1 MPQSGHRS
9 QAVPASTSSLSRAL
23 LQVGMTAMFKLAW
36 PRKRA
41 PTGKNG
47 RKRESSQLTD
57 SKYLSSSRAPAKG
70 LCPTKNAAGGAFPRP
85 PL

>member
-1 MPQSGHRS
+1 
-9 QAVPASTSSLSRAL
+9 
-23 LQVGMTAMFKLAW
+23 MFKLAW
-36 PRKRA
+36 SRKRA

-70 LCPTKNAAGGAFPRP
+70 LCPTKNAAGGRFQGLRCRSGLAGSASKNF
-85 PL
+85 LGFLWAQTSTG